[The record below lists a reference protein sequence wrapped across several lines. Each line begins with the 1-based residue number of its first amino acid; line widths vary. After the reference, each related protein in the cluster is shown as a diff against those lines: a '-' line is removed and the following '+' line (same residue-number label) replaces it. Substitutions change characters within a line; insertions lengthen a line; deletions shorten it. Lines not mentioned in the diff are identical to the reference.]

1 MVHRIAQIAVLQ
13 EIAVERLKRLYDG
26 VGGSDGHGAGG
37 IAYVLALRSRQ
48 QRGCATID
56 QINYARAGDLLGD
69 LAQLAEIGRRLN
81 EKNVHADLV
90 VECHAIQR
98 LLETVRRDGI
108 RARHDHGVSL
118 ARVKRRLQLACHLFN
133 ANDGFARHM
142 ATALG
147 KDLILDEEAAHA
159 RTFQHPN
166 SSSDIGDIA
175 KAGIAIGQDR
185 DFDPVRY
192 PGIVVAQLSQ

>member
-56 QINYARAGDLLGD
+56 QINYARAGDLFWN